1 MESIPE
7 HVWLQIL
14 RSQRS
19 EITEH
24 HIYSRLAAVSGDREN
39 SKVLQ
44 DIADDELRH
53 YRFWREHTGR
63 DMRRNRFRST
73 FFFWISRLFGLTF
86 GIKLM
91 ERGEEQA
98 GVDYR
103 EIARYVPGALDV
115 AEDEDTHEKKLIELI
130 SEERLNYVGS
140 IVLGLNDALVELTGA
155 LAGLTLALRD
165 TRLIALAGLI
175 TGIAAS
181 LSMAASEYL
190 STKAEGE
197 AETALTS
204 ALYTGVAYVITVIL
218 LIVPYLFF
226 SHYLASLGVTLGIA
240 VFIIFAFNYYVSVAK
255 DFSFKRRFIE
265 MASLSL
271 GVALI
276 SFGIGYLI
284 RVALG
289 VEV

>member
-1 MESIPE
+1 MENIPDQVE
-7 HVWLQIL
+7 KQIR
-14 RSQRS
+14 RSQKS
-19 EITEH
+19 EITEY
-24 HIYSRLAAVSGDREN
+24 HIYEKLAHARRNERN
-39 SKVLQ
+39 KKVLH
-44 DIADDELRH
+44 DIAGDEHRH
-53 YRFWREHTGR
+53 YEFWRKHTGC
-63 DMRRNRFRST
+63 DVSPNRAKIFM
-73 FFFWISRLFGLTF
+73 FVLISRLFGITF

-98 GVDYR
+98 GIDYR
-103 EIARYVPGALDV
+103 EIARYVPGALEV
-115 AEDEDTHEKKLIELI
+115 AEDENSHEEQLIGLI

-155 LAGLTLALRD
+155 LAGLTLALRE

-190 STKAEGE
+190 STKAEGDTE
-197 AETALTS
+197 KALTS
-204 ALYTGVAYVITVIL
+204 ALYTGAAYVVTVIL
-218 LIVPYLFF
+218 LILPYLLIG
-226 SHYLASLGVTLGIA
+226 HYLISLGATMGIA

-255 DFSFKRRFIE
+255 DFSFKRRFLE
-265 MASLSL
+265 MAALSL
-271 GVALI
+271 GVAVI

-284 RVALG
+284 RIALQ

>member
-1 MESIPE
+1 VESIPE
-7 HVWLQIL
+7 QVRLQVL

-140 IVLGLNDALVELTGA
+140 TCSG
-155 LAGLTLALRD
+155 
-165 TRLIALAGLI
+165 
-175 TGIAAS
+175 
-181 LSMAASEYL
+181 
-190 STKAEGE
+190 STKPRWSSPVRWPASRWPSVIPGRPGGC
-197 AETALTS
+197 S
-204 ALYTGVAYVITVIL
+204 GHGGV
-218 LIVPYLFF
+218 
-226 SHYLASLGVTLGIA
+226 HYLCLQLRPVRYDL
-240 VFIIFAFNYYVSVAK
+240 SVAK
-255 DFSFKRRFIE
+255 DFSFKRGFIE
-265 MASLSL
+265 MACLSL

-276 SFGIGYLI
+276 SFGIGHLI
-284 RVALG
+284 RVVPA